1 MISIVVADD
10 QGMVRAGFRSLLED
24 VPDLRVVGEASDGE
38 QAMEAV
44 RRLRPDVTLM
54 DIRMPVLDGI
64 AATSRLVGEGTPT
77 RILVLTTFDLDEYLF
92 EALRA
97 GASGFLLKD
106 APAEELVAAIRVVAS
121 GDALLAPG
129 VTRRVIDAFVRLP
142 APRSASSDPKLSAL
156 TPREREVLVLLG
168 RGLSNA
174 GIAGQLFVSDATAK
188 THVSNVLSKLGLRDR
203 VHAVIFAYEHGV
215 VVAGDPTID
224 GPPSR
229 G

>member
-10 QGMVRAGFRSLLED
+10 QGMVRAGFRSLLGD
-24 VPDLRVVGEASDGE
+24 VPDLCVVGEASDGE
-38 QAMEAV
+38 QAMEVV

-64 AATSRLVGEGTPT
+64 AATSRLVGEGTST
-77 RILVLTTFDLDEYLF
+77 RILVLTTFDLDEYVF

-129 VTRRVIDAFVRLP
+129 VTRRVIDAFVRVP
-142 APRSASSDPKLSAL
+142 APRPASTDPRLSTL
-156 TPREREVLVLLG
+156 TPREREVLALLG

-188 THVSNVLSKLGLRDR
+188 THVSNVLGKLGLRDR
-203 VHAVIFAYEHGV
+203 VHAVIYAYEHGV